1 MTRVTF
7 QLRVD
12 NLANDPSVNSFLDF
26 TLPGGIPLMLGNYS
40 GITVSDCTRALTRKR
55 SPLGILTVAACTYI
69 KRWPANTGPNIIMLW
84 RLWGSLTWLYYRGWA
99 ANTGPNTCC
108 GDFGAH

>member
-1 MTRVTF
+1 MSAIFVCHSSSDREFSSIVAGAVTRVTF

-40 GITVSDCTRALTRKR
+40 GITVSDFTRVLIRKR
-55 SPLGILTVAACTYI
+55 SPLGRLINIGCMHIHKEVAC
-69 KRWPANTGPNIIMLW
+69 
-84 RLWGSLTWLYYRGWA
+84 
-99 ANTGPNTCC
+99 
-108 GDFGAH
+108 